1 MLIRQ
6 TAIIFLLLSANIVI
20 AQDCILKNAHAH
32 NDYKHQHPLS
42 DALRHKFASIEADIF
57 LVDNELIV
65 SHTRPIFKKH
75 KTLESLYLKPLLD
88 SCQKN
93 NGHVYKNCT
102 ESILLLIDVK
112 TDGYKTHLA
121 LKKYLEKYKSI
132 LSTFKNGKISLN
144 AVTVVIT
151 GHVPYF
157 SVQKDTSRN
166 YFIDLSLM
174 NLESTLD
181 STQCFMVSTKYS
193 NVLSWKGKG
202 EIPKA
207 EKEKLTALVN
217 QAHQQGKLV
226 RLWASPEN
234 KNVWNELLNCGV
246 DLINTDELEELNSF
260 LMGIKK

>member
-1 MLIRQ
+1 MLFRQ
-6 TAIIFLLLSANIVI
+6 TILFFLFISSQIAT

-32 NDYKHQHPLS
+32 NDYKHKHPLS
-42 DALRHKFASIEADIF
+42 DALHYKFTSIEADIF

-65 SHTRPIFKKH
+65 SHTRPILKKN
-75 KTLESLYLKPLLD
+75 KTLENLYFKPLLD

-93 NGHVYKNCT
+93 NGHVYKNC
-102 ESILLLIDVK
+102 EASILLLIDVK
-112 TDGYKTHLA
+112 TQGHEAHLA

-132 LSTFKNGKISLN
+132 LSSYENGKISYN
-144 AVTVVIT
+144 AVTIVIT

-166 YFIDLSLM
+166 YFIDLSLT
-174 NLESTLD
+174 NLDNDLD
-181 STQCFMVSTKYS
+181 SSKCLMASEKYS
-193 NVLSWKGKG
+193 NILSWKGKG

-217 QAHQQGKLV
+217 KAHQQGKLV

-246 DLINTDELEELNSF
+246 DLINTDELEKLNSF